1 MCDDLLCAMRVLVSV
16 RKVSDADS
24 NQEKWDRK
32 VIKGIVI
39 KCCYCFDDAEFVS
52 IQGSVINTELIN
64 GNLLIKKIFEE

>member
-39 KCCYCFDDAEFVS
+39 KCGYCFDEAEFVS
-52 IQGSVINTELIN
+52 NQGSVINTELIN
-64 GNLLIKKIFEE
+64 WNLLIKKIFEE